1 MAHQRAPFY
10 NTDDAVGKFLAN
22 RSDDVMLVQLFLS
35 ELSTRHTIFLWHKPT
50 TPLAVNGV
58 ADDNLFAWIKS
69 YQSAVNI
76 FAPVTVDGIINRV
89 PGEFTG
95 LTSNTKT
102 KYTLMYL
109 NNHYE
114 SLFPD
119 KYRNLPNDQ
128 SVPTTLRTSLKQ
140 RKR

>member
-22 RSDDVMLVQLFLS
+22 RTDDVMLVQLFLS
-35 ELSTRHTIFLWHKPT
+35 ELSTRHTIFEWKKPT
-50 TPLAVNGV
+50 TPLTVNGT

-69 YQSAVNI
+69 YQAAVKT
-76 FAPVTVDGIINRV
+76 FAPVTVDGIVNSV

-95 LTSNTKT
+95 QTSITKT

-114 SLFPD
+114 SLFPE

-128 SVPTTLRTSLKQ
+128 SVPSTLRLSLNQ